1 LRGLTIQR
9 VASALSA
16 DRPKTPFFRGP
27 TPPLRVVFHPE
38 RWKRLK
44 VRTPPLSGPVA
55 YLHGSGTFPGLDCRI
70 DSEAPMRRQKET
82 QCPASPTSPPTA
94 PPAPP
99 APPASPA
106 APPPPLSHSLSET
119 ALPYTST

>member
-1 LRGLTIQR
+1 MSLTSPYEPLRGLTIQR

-27 TPPLRVVFHPE
+27 TPPLRVVFHPK

-44 VRTPPLSGPVA
+44 VRIPPLSGPVA
-55 YLHGSGTFPGLDCRI
+55 YLHCPGTFPGLDCRI

-82 QCPASPTSPPTA
+82 QCPASP
-94 PPAPP
+94 
-99 APPASPA
+99 A

-119 ALPYTST
+119 ALPYTSTTPLL